1 MTSSSGPDISQ
12 PCPEVRSLEVPWG
25 YLREEIQDRGSY
37 LLILRMDHSLA
48 LDIGHLGRLT
58 FQKGYY
64 LYVGSAMRNLGARIQ
79 RHLRK
84 TKKQHWHIDYLLAHT
99 SKVIPL
105 PIRSSQRDECEIARA
120 ISSIMRLGPPGF
132 GSSDCHCQTHLFF
145 SEANPLHTR
154 AFHDVLQ
161 SFRMRHP

>member
-12 PCPEVRSLEVPWG
+12 PCPEIGSLEVPWG

-37 LLILRMDHSLA
+37 LLILRMDHSMA